1 MTRKKKTIVHLIL
14 ICVVIAFSKTKVFSQ
29 SKNTTIKVGL
39 YSYEPYYYRD
49 KNNNI
54 TGYYHD
60 FLEILCKDANINYEY
75 VNVNVE
81 NALEKLKNKEID
93 IILGA
98 NNIPERSKGIYYSE
112 NHIGSDNQCVY
123 IRDKSI
129 NYGDLNYLKGK
140 KLASVKGGINSSW
153 LSESLKSKNIN
164 LKLIGAKNLDD
175 CIKMFKNGEVDAIS
189 IPAGNNSLKNYNNIF
204 KYSSGIVYIIGNE
217 DSKDIINK
225 FDTIINKKYKSQYH
239 NKLLNVYNKYFRKE
253 IIVNNL
259 IILFLIFLL
268 IMIITYKIIYP
279 YSKKIIIKKR
289 IRKNKENNKFLLYYQ
304 PIVNPKNNKIAGF
317 ESLLRLK
324 DKHNKI
330 LPPSSFIKKIE
341 ESDMLSEMTLWIL
354 ERVIND
360 YKIISNYDCCKDEE
374 FYVSINLSLKEL
386 ENEYFVDKVVQM
398 AKDNNIKNGS
408 IYLEILENICI
419 EDLNKIKSSIEILKG
434 EGFKIVIDDFGIEY
448 SNLNILE
455 IVAFDTIKVDKYFT
469 DNILK
474 SRISNE
480 VINFLTNVAAITNKD
495 LIIEG
500 VEEKYQ
506 VDAIKKLPHNNLLI
520 QGYFYSKPLPIEEL
534 KNFIIKVV

>member
-1 MTRKKKTIVHLIL
+1 MTRKKKTIIHLIL

-29 SKNTTIKVGL
+29 SKDTTIKVGL

-49 KNNNI
+49 RNNNI

-81 NALEKLKNKEID
+81 NALKKLKNKEID

-98 NNIPERSKGIYYSE
+98 NNIPKRLKGIYYSE
-112 NHIGSDNQCVY
+112 NHIGSENQCVY
-123 IRDKSI
+123 IKDMSI

-140 KLASVKGGINSSW
+140 KLASIKGNINSSW

-164 LKLIGAKNLDD
+164 LELIGAKNLDD
-175 CIKMFKNGEVDAIS
+175 CIKMFENGEVDVIS

-225 FDTIINKKYKSQYH
+225 FDTIINKKYKSQYY
-239 NKLLNVYNKYFRKE
+239 NKLLN
-253 IIVNNL
+253 
-259 IILFLIFLL
+259 
-268 IMIITYKIIYP
+268 IYIYH
-279 YSKKIIIKKR
+279 YSKKIIIKKI

-304 PIVNPKNNKIAGF
+304 PIVNPENNKIVGF

-330 LPPSSFIKKIE
+330 LPPSSFIKNIE

-354 ERVIND
+354 ERAIND
-360 YKIISNYDCCKDEE
+360 YKIMSNYDCCKDEE
-374 FYVSINLSLKEL
+374 FYVSINLSFKEL

-419 EDLNKIKSSIEILKG
+419 EDLNKIKS
-434 EGFKIVIDDFGIEY
+434 
-448 SNLNILE
+448 
-455 IVAFDTIKVDKYFT
+455 
-469 DNILK
+469 
-474 SRISNE
+474 
-480 VINFLTNVAAITNKD
+480 
-495 LIIEG
+495 
-500 VEEKYQ
+500 
-506 VDAIKKLPHNNLLI
+506 
-520 QGYFYSKPLPIEEL
+520 
-534 KNFIIKVV
+534 